1 MSHGDPLP
9 APKSYESIRDVIAGM
24 PLAFDAAAAGDLDAT
39 IQFDITDEDPGDYHV
54 TIENGVC
61 KAHAGAHPNPTATIH
76 TPADVWL
83 QIVRGELKA
92 ANAFMSRQ
100 FTTSG
105 DMGLLMRMTAL
116 FGARRAET

>member
-1 MSHGDPLP
+1 MSHGELLP
-9 APKSYESIRDVIAGM
+9 TPQSYESVRDVIAGM
-24 PLAFDAAAAGDLDAT
+24 PLAFDGAAAADLVAT

-61 KAHAGAHPNPTATIH
+61 KAYAGAHPDPTATIH

-83 QIVRGELKA
+83 QIVRGELQA
-92 ANAFMSRQ
+92 ANAFMSRR

-105 DMGLLMRMTAL
+105 DMALLLRMTAL
-116 FGARRAET
+116 FGARPEGS

>member
-1 MSHGDPLP
+1 MSHGEPLP
-9 APKSYESIRDVIAGM
+9 APKSFESVRDVIAGM
-24 PLAFDAAAAGDLDAT
+24 PSAFDAAAAGDLVAT

-54 TIENGVC
+54 TIENRTC
-61 KAHAGAHPNPTATIH
+61 KAFAGTHPDPTATIH

-83 QIVRGELKA
+83 QIVRGELNA

-116 FGARRAET
+116 FGARPEET

>member
-1 MSHGDPLP
+1 MSHGELLP
-9 APKSYESIRDVIAGM
+9 PPQSYESVRDVIAGM
-24 PLAFDAAAAGDLDAT
+24 PSAFDSAAAGDLDAT
-39 IQFDITDEDPGDYHV
+39 IQFDITDEEPGDYYV

-61 KAHAGAHPNPTATIH
+61 KAYAGAHPDPTATIH

-92 ANAFMSRQ
+92 ATAFMGRQ

-116 FGARRAET
+116 FGAPRAET